1 MYPLTVVP
9 LAVGQKP
16 VGAGD
21 ADVVVVLLGVTG
33 TGAPAR
39 APVMKFAPDAT
50 IPPMFPDLR

>member
-1 MYPLTVVP
+1 MTVVP

-39 APVMKFAPDAT
+39 APVIRFAPDAT
-50 IPPMFPDLR
+50 RLPMFPDLR